1 MTLSLNTEA
10 VGSGAHEKQQKLIEK
25 MESITDEVRDA
36 VLEKWLSY
44 SKCSNLNDFIVWRLH
59 FMSRIYST
67 RETVAIK
74 VILT

>member
-1 MTLSLNTEA
+1 MALSHNTEA
-10 VGSGAHEKQQKLIEK
+10 VNSKAYEKQQKLIDK
-25 MESITDEVRDA
+25 MDCVTDEVRDA